1 MNEDWK
7 GCERTVRATMKQRR
21 SARYPKEGSK
31 LVVRKKGE
39 KVGQCSLLRG
49 WKWTV
54 GVGSGGSGHLC
65 TWLEVKSVTGW
76 TTGIGHRIS
85 RGGGLRSIGRR
96 GVLPLTPVK
105 VAGCSTVINH
115 ST

>member
-1 MNEDWK
+1 MRVEDH
-7 GCERTVRATMKQRR
+7 RR
-21 SARYPKEGSK
+21 DLTRDSRPGLIHSSVPE
-31 LVVRKKGE
+31 E
-39 KVGQCSLLRG
+39 
-49 WKWTV
+49 KWTV